1 MCLWNSVEDEVVSH
15 RICFATGVG
24 RDVALV
30 GPGPSRSTQQISVG
44 LSSWPG
50 VRAACPVCIQF
61 HVVGLRAMDASEAEA
76 SKLESSTD

>member
-30 GPGPSRSTQQISVG
+30 GPGPSRSTQQISVWD
-44 LSSWPG
+44 SHHG